1 MSHEAAGKRDVNM
14 YYGRVNE
21 ILPSGKTEDFVIR
34 SIDRSTIFKWA
45 CFIIERDFQVEMNM
59 NIEHVCNLRSNFS
72 VFSPYG
78 HLSFK
83 LSFFYCFQNGQN

>member
-1 MSHEAAGKRDVNM
+1 MSHEAGGKRDVNM

-59 NIEHVCNLRSNFS
+59 NMYAI
-72 VFSPYG
+72 
-78 HLSFK
+78 
-83 LSFFYCFQNGQN
+83 